1 MEQMQPKYRIYRRG
15 KGVFYWQENGTA
27 NRGSLRTKNRADAE
41 ELMRAKNEA
50 QRQPA
55 LNLALG
61 RYLAPHNPQMTGRT
75 WQRVMDQRACD
86 AAVRCDTARINRS
99 GTSCSCQQ

>member
-1 MEQMQPKYRIYRRG
+1 MQKKFRLYRRG
-15 KGVFYWQENGTA
+15 ARVFYWQENGTA
-27 NRGSLRTKNRADAE
+27 NRGSLRTKNRIEAE

-61 RYLAPHNPQMTGRT
+61 RAYLFAHDPQMTGRT
-75 WQRVMDQRACD
+75 WQRIMDKMASHGEESTRL
-86 AAVRCDTARINRS
+86 
-99 GTSCSCQQ
+99 